1 MGCRISVFMSK
12 SALKFISN
20 IPIVLRSSPC
30 LYKLNI
36 FQQTP
41 AYINRSIN
49 TKMAAYP
56 QRTIGNDKVSA
67 QGLGCMGM
75 SMAYTSLG
83 GYDDV
88 ESLATLTEAADLGI
102 TFVYIASA
110 HQFEKQLL
118 NLRLVGYQ

>member
-1 MGCRISVFMSK
+1 MQSFCLHVKICIEICIQHPYILAKYSVS
-12 SALKFISN
+12 
-20 IPIVLRSSPC
+20 R
-30 LYKLNI
+30 KLNI

-56 QRTIGNDKVSA
+56 QRKIGNDEVSA

-102 TFVYIASA
+102 TFVWIASA
-110 HQFEKQLL
+110 P
-118 NLRLVGYQ
+118 